1 MGGRGTA
8 AIGHERWR
16 KEREEGGR
24 KGERKREGE
33 KKREERGRL
42 GEGEREGGEQLQLVI
57 DMLLLSV

>member
-1 MGGRGTA
+1 MEGGREEGRVGGRGTA

-16 KEREEGGR
+16 KEREEG
-24 KGERKREGE
+24 
-33 KKREERGRL
+33 GRL